1 MNPKIKKILPYFLL
15 LIMFL
20 TFGAFIAYPSFRGS
34 TSEEAKQ
41 DAKDEKKLEEKKYSK
56 EELDKLRVYE
66 EAKKLGVVKPDN
78 NGVYDLKLFEI
89 KDLSIDR
96 IENCLP
102 AKEYYYI
109 SFKINKKPGIKQKFL
124 SEHSIDRVFLK
135 TNRGIYTVSV
145 FYDLPERKGGMNE
158 YPPDHHC
165 IKGTK
170 VEGYYSFY
178 SKKEIGEEDNNVHFL
193 FSLKKDEKFLQLGF
207 ISSFYEDPKYIDSGK
222 SLKDIENKTEFV
234 YSKGFFI
241 DVSKIKIETKQ
252 HKGDVE
258 NMVDNPDG
266 EDYDTKY

>member
-102 AKEYYYI
+102 TKE
-109 SFKINKKPGIKQKFL
+109 
-124 SEHSIDRVFLK
+124 
-135 TNRGIYTVSV
+135 
-145 FYDLPERKGGMNE
+145 
-158 YPPDHHC
+158 
-165 IKGTK
+165 
-170 VEGYYSFY
+170 
-178 SKKEIGEEDNNVHFL
+178 
-193 FSLKKDEKFLQLGF
+193 
-207 ISSFYEDPKYIDSGK
+207 
-222 SLKDIENKTEFV
+222 
-234 YSKGFFI
+234 
-241 DVSKIKIETKQ
+241 
-252 HKGDVE
+252 
-258 NMVDNPDG
+258 
-266 EDYDTKY
+266 

>member
-15 LIMFL
+15 FIMFL

-89 KDLSIDR
+89 KDFNIDR

-102 AKEYYYI
+102 KKEYYYI
-109 SFKINKKPGIKQKFL
+109 SFKINKKQGIKQKLL
-124 SEHSIDRVFLK
+124 SEHSIDKMFIK
-135 TNRGIYTVSV
+135 TNRGIYTLFLSVDPPGRNGRVSQ
-145 FYDLPERKGGMNE
+145 
-158 YPPDHHC
+158 YPPGHHC
-165 IKGTK
+165 VKDEK
-170 VEGYYSFY
+170 VEGYYDFY
-178 SKKEIGEEDNNVHFL
+178 TKEEIDEEGNDVHFI
-193 FSLKKDEKFLQLGF
+193 FSLKKDEKFLQFGF
-207 ISSFYEDPKYIDSGK
+207 ISTFYEDPKYIDSGK
-222 SLKDIENKTEFV
+222 SLKDVENKTEFI

-241 DVSKIKIETKQ
+241 DASKIKIETKQ
-252 HKGDVE
+252 RKGDVNNLVE
-258 NMVDNPDG
+258 NPYS
-266 EDYDTKY
+266 EDYDVKY